1 MEKLPH
7 NPQNEPTL
15 LAPRPWISSLQN
27 CVTKKFLLMTS
38 LGVLGLKLSAPTE
51 RSMGSIPGRGPK
63 IPHAKT
69 KTQHSL
75 NK

>member
-27 CVTKKFLLMTS
+27 CVTKKFLLRTS
-38 LGVLGLKLSAPTE
+38 LGVQGLRLSALNAGG
-51 RSMGSIPGRGPK
+51 MGSVPGPGTK
-63 IPHAKT
+63 IPHAAQYVQKT
-69 KTQHSL
+69 